1 MAKLIKVNNRWEWQG
16 TFEERLIA
24 KNAGF
29 RWESLNKVWY
39 TYDDATAYKLK
50 EYIVEEMK
58 VDIDNVAE
66 AAKPSYAVDTEF
78 MPPAPEGLYY
88 RPYQRAGIEYMYKR
102 ESTLLA
108 DPPGTGKTIQVSG
121 LLNTMYSNNEL
132 EGKRVLIVA
141 PASMTL
147 TWERELHKWLVWKP
161 VIHTYGASKSKKYS
175 VEMFKPDISIFSYER
190 LSSAYKDYYII
201 EDTAYGGKII
211 RMHSEVKSSYDVVIL
226 DEAHFCKSEISKR
239 TMVSMA
245 FASEASKKVFMT
257 GTPMLNRPIELWPLI
272 STLDGDTWSNRNK
285 FATYFCNRHLEKI
298 FYKPKDRFTGAQ
310 KDARSKNVWVEN
322 GAEHIDELNSA
333 LRTTIMIRRDKSQVL
348 SQLPEKTVQTVELPI
363 TCREVAEELD
373 AWKTLCRRYGDEQ
386 EALTKLLGGTLGLDI
401 DTMAKVRQNVALAKV
416 PYVAEFVSNYVEQ
429 GEKVIVMAHHKAV
442 VDALMEAFAE
452 HNPVKVVGGMS
463 AEDKQKSVDSFQK
476 DVDTKVFVGNIRA
489 AGVGL
494 TLTAS
499 STVVF
504 AELDFTPGVME
515 QCEDRAHRIGQ
526 KHSVNVFR
534 LVLKDS
540 LDSYLL
546 EMLKSKSDISEELL
560 R

>member
-1 MAKLIKVNNRWEWQG
+1 MAKLVKANNRWEWQG
-16 TFEERLIA
+16 SFEERFLA

-39 TYDDATAYKLK
+39 TYDDSVAYKLK
-50 EYIVEEMK
+50 DYIVDE
-58 VDIDNVAE
+58 
-66 AAKPSYAVDTEF
+66 AKPVDVPESVRDSYAVDTEF
-78 MPPAPEGLYY
+78 LPPAPEGMFY
-88 RPYQRAGIEYMYKR
+88 RPYQRAGIEFMYKR

-121 LLNTMYSNNEL
+121 LLNTMYANKEL
-132 EGKRVLIVA
+132 EGKRILVVS

-147 TWERELHKWLVWKP
+147 TWERELHKWLIWNP
-161 VIHTYGASKSKKYS
+161 SIHTYGSSKAKKYGIE
-175 VEMFKPDISIFSYER
+175 VFKPDISIFSYER
-190 LSSAYKDYYII
+190 LSSTYKDYYVIK
-201 EDTAYGGKII
+201 EDNYGKKTLHLDQSV
-211 RMHSEVKSSYDVVIL
+211 RFSYDVVIL
-226 DEAHFCKSEISKR
+226 DEAHFCKSEESKR

-245 FASEASKKVFMT
+245 FASSAAKKVFMT
-257 GTPMLNRPIELWPLI
+257 GTPMLNRPIELWSLL
-272 STLDGDTWSNRNK
+272 STLDGDTWDNRNK

-298 FYKPKDRFTGAQ
+298 YYKPKGHSFGDQ
-310 KDARSKNVWVEN
+310 PSSARSKNVWVEN
-322 GAEHIDELNSA
+322 GAEHIDELNAS
-333 LRTTIMIRRDKSQVL
+333 LRSTVMIRRDKALVL
-348 SQLPEKTVQTVELPI
+348 SQLPEKTVQTVELPV
-363 TCREVAEELD
+363 TCKEVAEELD
-373 AWKTLCRRYGDEQ
+373 AWRTLCRRYGDE
-386 EALTKLLGGTLGLDI
+386 EKALTKLLGSTVGLDI
-401 DTMAKVRQNVALAKV
+401 DTMAKVRQNVALVKV
-416 PYVAEFVSNYVEQ
+416 PYVVEFVSNYVEQ

-442 VDALMEAFAE
+442 VDALMEAFSSF
-452 HNPVKVVGGMS
+452 NPVKVVGGMT
-463 AEDKQKSVDSFQK
+463 AEDKQKSVDAFQK

-499 STVVF
+499 SIVVF

-526 KHSVNVFR
+526 KNSVNIYR

>member
-1 MAKLIKVNNRWEWQG
+1 MAKLVKANNRWEWQG
-16 TFEERLIA
+16 TFEERLLA

-50 EYIVEEMK
+50 DYIVEEMK
-58 VDIDNVAE
+58 VDVDSIVE
-66 AAKPSYAVDTEF
+66 GAKDSYAVDTDF
-78 MPPAPEGLYY
+78 MPPAPEGLEY

-121 LLNTMYSNNEL
+121 LLNTMYANNEL

-147 TWERELHKWLVWKP
+147 TWERELRKWLIWTP
-161 VIHTYGASKSKKYS
+161 VIHTYGASKARKYS
-175 VEMFKPDISIFSYER
+175 VEVFKPDISIFSYER
-190 LSSAYKDYYII
+190 LSSVYKDYYII
-201 EDTAYGGKII
+201 EDLDYGGKTI
-211 RMHSEVKSSYDVVIL
+211 RMHSAVKSSYDVVIL
-226 DEAHFCKSEISKR
+226 DEAHFCKSENSKR

-245 FASEASKKVFMT
+245 FAAEASKKVFMT
-257 GTPMLNRPIELWPLI
+257 GTPMLNRPIELWSLI
-272 STLDGDTWSNRNK
+272 STLDSRTWNNRNR

-348 SQLPEKTVQTVELPI
+348 SQLPEKTVQTVELPV

-386 EALTKLLGGTLGLDI
+386 EALTKLLGGALGLDI

-416 PYVAEFVSNYVEQ
+416 PFVAEFVGNYVEQ

-442 VDALMEAFAE
+442 VDALMEAFSE
-452 HNPVKVVGGMS
+452 YNPVKVVGGMS
-463 AEDKQKSVDSFQK
+463 AEEKQKSIDAFQK

-546 EMLKSKSDISEELL
+546 EMLKAKSDISEELL
-560 R
+560 K

>member
-1 MAKLIKVNNRWEWQG
+1 MAKLLKVNGRWEWQG

-29 RWESLNKVWY
+29 HWESLNKVWY
-39 TYDDATAYKLK
+39 TYDDSTAYKLK
-50 EYIVEEMK
+50 DYIVEEMS
-58 VDIDNVAE
+58 IDTQNLSE
-66 AAKPSYAVDTEF
+66 DAKPSYAVDTEF
-78 MPPAPEGLYY
+78 MPPVPEGLSY

-102 ESTLLA
+102 PATLLA

-121 LLNTMYSNNEL
+121 LLNTMYNNKEL

-147 TWERELHKWLVWKP
+147 TWERELRKWLIWEP
-161 VIHTYGASKSKKYS
+161 TIHTYGASKSKKYS
-175 VEMFKPDISIFSYER
+175 IETFKPEVSIFSYER
-190 LSSAYKDYYII
+190 LSSTYKDYYII
-201 EDTAYGGKII
+201 EDLDYGRKAI
-211 RMHSEVKSSYDVVIL
+211 RMHPEIRCSYDVVVL

-245 FASEASKKVFMT
+245 FASAASKKVFMT
-257 GTPMLNRPIELWPLI
+257 GTPMLNRPIELWSLI
-272 STLDGDTWSNRNK
+272 STLDSETWDNRNK
-285 FATYFCNRHLEKI
+285 FATYFCNRHLEKVY
-298 FYKPKDRFTGAQ
+298 YKPKDRFTGAR
-310 KDARSKNVWVEN
+310 KDARSKSVWVEN
-322 GAEHIDELNSA
+322 GAEHIDELNSM
-333 LRTTIMIRRDKSQVL
+333 LRTTVMIRRDKSQVL
-348 SQLPEKTVQTVELPI
+348 SQLPEKTVQTVELPV

-373 AWKTLCRRYGDEQ
+373 AWRAMCRRYGDEQ

-401 DTMAKVRQNVALAKV
+401 DTTAKVRQNVALAKV
-416 PYVAEFVSNYVEQ
+416 PYVAEFVSNYIEQ

-442 VDALMEAFAE
+442 VDALMEAFSDF
-452 HNPVKVVGGMS
+452 NPVKVVGGMS
-463 AEDKQKSVDSFQK
+463 AEDKQKSVDAFQK
-476 DVDTKVFVGNIRA
+476 DIDTKVFVGNIRA

-499 STVVF
+499 SIVVF

-546 EMLKSKSDISEELL
+546 EMLKAKSDISEELL